1 MSEKKEKKER
11 RGEDDGCQN
20 SVNGQAGDGQAADGQ
35 AGERCAGDACA
46 CESEEAKSEQG
57 EEKVAAKSEEAP
69 QGLTPEEKCAAAQD
83 KYLRLVAEFDNYR
96 KRTARERMELIHSAS
111 EDTIKGLL
119 SVVDDFERA
128 VKAADAS
135 QDVAALREG
144 VALIYQKLMTYLESK
159 GLKPI
164 ETLAGADFDTD
175 LHDAVTKFPA
185 PDEAHKNKIID
196 TVQKGYKLYDKV
208 IRYAKVVVGE

>member
-1 MSEKKEKKER
+1 MSENKEKKECCSEDSGCKNDVNR
-11 RGEDDGCQN
+11 QDVGEGCT
-20 SVNGQAGDGQAADGQ
+20 
-35 AGERCAGDACA
+35 
-46 CESEEAKSEQG
+46 CEKEQG
-57 EEKVAAKSEEAP
+57 AKDEEAP
-69 QGLTPEEKCAAAQD
+69 QDLTPEEKYAEAQD

-119 SVVDDFERA
+119 PVVDDLERA
-128 VKAADAS
+128 VKAAEAS
-135 QDVAALREG
+135 EDVAALREG
-144 VALIYQKLMTYLESK
+144 IALIYQKLMTYLETK

-164 ETLAGADFDTD
+164 ETPAGNAFDTD

-185 PDEAHKNKIID
+185 PDESQKNKIID
-196 TVQKGYKLYDKV
+196 TVQKGYKLYSKV

>member
-1 MSEKKEKKER
+1 MSESKENKEKKECC
-11 RGEDDGCQN
+11 GKDDSCKN
-20 SVNGQAGDGQAADGQ
+20 SGAPQSADGQ
-35 AGERCAGDACA
+35 AGETCA
-46 CESEEAKSEQG
+46 CGQEEAKPENASE
-57 EEKVAAKSEEAP
+57 ASAKSEEAP
-69 QGLTPEEKCAAAQD
+69 RELTPEEKCAEVQD
-83 KYLRLVAEFDNYR
+83 KYLRLSAEFDNYR

-111 EDTIKGLL
+111 EETIKGLL

-128 VKAADAS
+128 VKAAEAS

-144 VALIYQKLMTYLESK
+144 IELIYQKLMTYLEAK

-164 ETLAGADFDTD
+164 ETPAGADFDTD

-185 PDEAHKNKIID
+185 PDEAHKNKVID

>member
-1 MSEKKEKKER
+1 MSESKEKKER
-11 RGEDDGCQN
+11 RNEDDGCQN
-20 SVNGQAGDGQAADGQ
+20 SVNRQPADGQ
-35 AGERCAGDACA
+35 TGDSCA
-46 CESEEAKSEQG
+46 CENEETKSEQ
-57 EEKVAAKSEEAP
+57 EEKAAAKSEESP
-69 QGLTPEEKCAAAQD
+69 QDLTPEEKCAAAQD

-128 VKAADAS
+128 AKAADAS

-144 VALIYQKLMTYLESK
+144 VELIYQKLMTYLESK

-164 ETLAGADFDTD
+164 ETPAGADFNTD

>member
-1 MSEKKEKKER
+1 MSESKEKKEKHECCS
-11 RGEDDGCQN
+11 EEDGCQN
-20 SVNGQAGDGQAADGQ
+20 STNRQTADGQ
-35 AGERCAGDACA
+35 ADESCA
-46 CESEEAKSEQG
+46 CEKEAATKEG
-57 EEKVAAKSEEAP
+57 AAAAKSEEAP
-69 QGLTPEEKCAAAQD
+69 QALTPEEKFAEAQD

-128 VKAADAS
+128 VKAAEAS

-144 VALIYQKLMTYLESK
+144 IELIYQKLMAYLETK
-159 GLKPI
+159 GLKSI
-164 ETLAGADFDTD
+164 ETPVGDSFDTD

-185 PDEAHKNKIID
+185 PDESHKNKIID

>member
-1 MSEKKEKKER
+1 MCEEKDICCGNDESCK
-11 RGEDDGCQN
+11 
-20 SVNGQAGDGQAADGQ
+20 NGVSRQAADGQ
-35 AGERCAGDACA
+35 NGESCS
-46 CESEEAKSEQG
+46 CEKECEASGEAATMEPSA
-57 EEKVAAKSEEAP
+57 EEKYAE
-69 QGLTPEEKCAAAQD
+69 AQD

-128 VKAADAS
+128 IQAAAAS
-135 QDVAALREG
+135 EDVAALREG
-144 VALIYQKLMTYLESK
+144 VALILQKLMTYLEGK

-164 ETLAGADFDTD
+164 ETPVGATFDTD
-175 LHDAVTKFPA
+175 LHDAVTKLPA
-185 PDEAHKNKIID
+185 PDESQKNKVID

>member
-1 MSEKKEKKER
+1 MSESKEKKER
-11 RGEDDGCQN
+11 CGDDEGCQN
-20 SVNGQAGDGQAADGQ
+20 SVNPQPADQQAGSS
-35 AGERCAGDACA
+35 CA
-46 CESEEAKSEQG
+46 CEKEKIEDKEEDAANGG
-57 EEKVAAKSEEAP
+57 ENTP
-69 QGLTPEEKCAAAQD
+69 QTLTPEEKYAEAQD

-96 KRTARERMELIHSAS
+96 KRTARERIELIRSAS

-128 VKAADAS
+128 LKAADAS

-159 GLKPI
+159 GLKPT
-164 ETLAGADFDTD
+164 ETPAGADFDTD

>member
-1 MSEKKEKKER
+1 MSEVKEKKER
-11 RGEDDGCQN
+11 CGEDESCQN
-20 SVNGQAGDGQAADGQ
+20 SVNHQPGEGQPGNGQTGN
-35 AGERCAGDACA
+35 GCA
-46 CESEEAKSEQG
+46 CESEEAKSGGEDAPRDLTT
-57 EEKVAAKSEEAP
+57 EEKYAE
-69 QGLTPEEKCAAAQD
+69 AQD

-128 VKAADAS
+128 LKAADAS

-144 VALIYQKLMTYLESK
+144 VELIYQKLMTYLESK
-159 GLKPI
+159 GLKPT
-164 ETLAGADFDTD
+164 ETPVGADFDTD

>member
-1 MSEKKEKKER
+1 MFDSKEKKGKKECR
-11 RGEDDGCQN
+11 SGEACCQN
-20 SVNGQAGDGQAADGQ
+20 SEPQQPAGGQASDS
-35 AGERCAGDACA
+35 CA
-46 CESEEAKSEQG
+46 CEGDAPKSDGEATAKSE
-57 EEKVAAKSEEAP
+57 AAP
-69 QGLTPEEKCAAAQD
+69 RDLTPEEKCAEAQD

-119 SVVDDFERA
+119 SIVDDFERA
-128 VKAADAS
+128 VKAAEAS
-135 QDVAALREG
+135 QEVAALREG
-144 VALIYQKLMTYLESK
+144 IELIYQKLLAYLESK
-159 GLKPI
+159 GLKAI
-164 ETLAGADFDTD
+164 ETPVGADFSTD